1 MISLNPEL
9 YPSPNDFDGFRYYE
23 KRKVAS
29 DDAVHK
35 NQFTSTSPGQ
45 MHFGFGR
52 QACPGRFFASAVI
65 KAIVMHLLEGFYL
78 KLVDEK
84 AGRPRNENKGG
95 MSFPDKK
102 ADVLLKRREE
112 TS

>member
-1 MISLNPEL
+1 MISLDPEL

-29 DDAVHK
+29 GDAAYK
-35 NQFTSTSPGQ
+35 NQFTSTSPEQ

-65 KAIVMHLLEGFYL
+65 KAIVMHLLEEFDLLIRRRG
-78 KLVDEK
+78 
-84 AGRPRNENKGG
+84 GPRTRIKG
-95 MSFPDKK
+95 
-102 ADVLLKRREE
+102 E
-112 TS
+112 